1 MLEATAN
8 LKHKLLMEIMYASGL
23 RVSEAI
29 KLKIKD
35 IDLAE
40 GIIRVNLGK
49 EKKDRQTILSKR
61 AIEDLKTFL
70 ETREDDNQ
78 YLFTGA
84 QNKGYLSTRSA
95 QKIVLQAAKLAGIKK
110 DISCHNLRHSFATHL
125 LEKGV
130 DIRYIQKLLGHK
142 RLETTQL
149 YTQVSTQKL
158 KEISSPLDDL

>member
-8 LKHKLLMEIMYASGL
+8 LKHKLLMEIVYASGL
-23 RVSEAI
+23 RVSEVI

-49 EKKDRQTILSKR
+49 GKKDRQTILSKIT
-61 AIEDLKTFL
+61 IEDLKTFL

-84 QNKGYLSTRSA
+84 QNKGHYLQDQPR
-95 QKIVLQAAKLAGIKK
+95 KLFCNRQN
-110 DISCHNLRHSFATHL
+110 S
-125 LEKGV
+125 
-130 DIRYIQKLLGHK
+130 
-142 RLETTQL
+142 
-149 YTQVSTQKL
+149 
-158 KEISSPLDDL
+158 